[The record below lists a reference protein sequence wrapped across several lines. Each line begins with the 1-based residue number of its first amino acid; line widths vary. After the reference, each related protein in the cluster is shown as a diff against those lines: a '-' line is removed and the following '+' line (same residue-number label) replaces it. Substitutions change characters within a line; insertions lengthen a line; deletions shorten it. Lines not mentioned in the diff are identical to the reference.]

1 MSDATEAHQM
11 RQAGRRFAAMA
22 GAYFMGT
29 FNDNFFKQAVMLLAV
44 TAGRKDLQGI
54 VVLAF
59 TAPFVVL
66 AAPAGWLAD
75 RFPKR
80 DVVIAAKSVEL
91 LAAFVGLAGLVTG
104 HLGLMIGMVGLMG
117 IQATFFSPALN
128 GAIPE
133 LFPAAR
139 ITWANGI
146 LRMLVTTG
154 ILVGITL
161 AGFVLD
167 ISGAPLLAAP
177 RGRAL
182 AGFAVVG
189 ISALGLLVS
198 FGIPRRVSADPTRA
212 FPWTGPIE
220 TLRELREVWRDRQL
234 GRILVADVFLWS
246 AGAFQLILINTLG
259 KEQFGLSD
267 TLTSLLVAAQM
278 LGLALGGLLAAHFSH
293 GPRWFRVLLPAGFG
307 MALAMGLVGL
317 VPALPIPLRLP
328 ALYGLVGL
336 AGAAGGLF
344 LIPCESFLQIRPA
357 PERKGA
363 VWAAAN
369 FASFSGMA
377 LASVVYI
384 ALKSMRPSSAYG
396 VLGALSF
403 AVTAWLCFEFRRK
416 DWVS

>member
-1 MSDATEAHQM
+1 MPDASEAFQM
-11 RQAGRRFAAMA
+11 REARSRFAAMA

-29 FNDNFFKQAVMLLAV
+29 FNDNFFKQAVMLIAV

-80 DVVIAAKSVEL
+80 SVVIAAKSMEL
-91 LAAFVGLAGLVTG
+91 MAAFVGLAGLVTG
-104 HLGLMIGMVGLMG
+104 HLGLMVGMVGLMG
-117 IQATFFSPALN
+117 LQATFFSPALN

-133 LFPAAR
+133 LFPPAR
-139 ITWANGI
+139 VTWANGI

-167 ISGAPLLAAP
+167 IGGAPLLSAP
-177 RGRAL
+177 RGRVL
-182 AGFAVVG
+182 VGVMVVA

-198 FGIPRRVSADPTRA
+198 FGIPRRNAADATRR
-212 FPWTGPIE
+212 FPWTGPVE
-220 TLRELREVWRDRQL
+220 TVRELRAIWRDRQL

-267 TLTSLLVAAQM
+267 SLTSLLVAAQM
-278 LGLALGGLLAAHFSH
+278 LGLAVGGLLAAHFST
-293 GPRWFRVLLPAGFG
+293 GSRWFRVLLPAGLG
-307 MALAMGLVGL
+307 MALAMGLVSL
-317 VPALPIPLRLP
+317 VPVLP
-328 ALYGLVGL
+328 AALRIPSLYGLIGL

-377 LASVVYI
+377 VASVVYI
-384 ALKSMRPSSAYG
+384 ALKSLKPSSAYG
-396 VLGALSF
+396 VLGAMSLLI
-403 AVTAWLCFEFRRK
+403 TAWLYSEFRREE
-416 DWVS
+416 WR